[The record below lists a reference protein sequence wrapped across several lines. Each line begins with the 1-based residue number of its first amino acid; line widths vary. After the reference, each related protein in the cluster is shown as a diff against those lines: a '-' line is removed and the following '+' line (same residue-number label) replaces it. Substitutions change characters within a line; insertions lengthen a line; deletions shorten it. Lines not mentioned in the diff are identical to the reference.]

1 MSVNFSLAVLD
12 AAALFT
18 ASIIS
23 AAVVVAIAIVDF
35 DASSNVVDDND
46 DIAPPRVLAMSE
58 ERLRCLLLVLG
69 VIDVASPKGCSTRGL
84 LFPPRNTN
92 EGLRC

>member
-23 AAVVVAIAIVDF
+23 EAAVVANVDF

-58 ERLRCLLLVLG
+58 ERLRGLLLVLG

>member
-23 AAVVVAIAIVDF
+23 EAVVVAIAIVDF
-35 DASSNVVDDND
+35 DASSNVVDDDDDD

-58 ERLRCLLLVLG
+58 ERLR
-69 VIDVASPKGCSTRGL
+69 
-84 LFPPRNTN
+84 
-92 EGLRC
+92 